1 MTAQTK
7 FSFDNLFANNAAPPR
22 TITTA
27 KRGKYDFAVA
37 YPDPDSMPLDGLLE
51 GLRQGLAED
60 GSDLALYYNSS
71 GYLPLRE
78 LVVDKLARD
87 RGIHVTP
94 DDIVLGD
101 GSGQPIHMIIET
113 LINPGDVVVVADY
126 FYVGTL
132 STMHRF
138 GADVRGVACDDEGM
152 IPEATEEVF
161 RTAIAEGKKPKFI
174 YTVPTFQNPQG
185 WTMPLARR
193 QALLDLAHKYEI
205 AILEDDCYVD
215 LRYDG
220 QDVKSIY
227 SLDDTGSVIYV
238 GTFSKILAPG
248 LRMGYMTAPRP
259 MLERALGAKCGG
271 AVNTFAALA
280 VHRFA
285 SNNMYS
291 HIEEI
296 NEIGR
301 TKRDAMLGALDEHFG
316 GTGATWSRPGGGL
329 YLWLKMADGA
339 DIASIRDQVLDRVD
353 VGYHPGTIFA
363 ADGQS
368 GQNYARLCYGY
379 NSPAEIGEGIGRLA
393 EAFQHFGALKEG

>member
-1 MTAQTK
+1 MAPQEK
-7 FSFDNLFANNAAPPR
+7 FSFDELYADNAAPAR
-22 TITTA
+22 TITTTE
-27 KRGKYDFAVA
+27 RGKYDFAVA
-37 YPDPDSMPLDGLLE
+37 YPDPDSMPLDGLLD

-60 GSDLALYYNSS
+60 GSDMALYYNSS
-71 GYLPLRE
+71 GYVPLRE

-87 RGIHVTP
+87 RNIHVTP

-113 LINPGDVVVVADY
+113 LIDPGDVVVTADY

-132 STMHRF
+132 ATMHRF
-138 GADVRGVACDDEGM
+138 GADVRGVACDNDGM
-152 IPEATEEVF
+152 IPGAVEEVF
-161 RTAIAEGKKPKFI
+161 RTAIDEGKKPKFL

-185 WTMPLARR
+185 WTMSLERR
-193 QALLDLAHKYEI
+193 QALLNLAHQYEI

-220 QDVKSIY
+220 QDVTSIY
-227 SLDDTGSVIYV
+227 SLDDRGCVMYV

-316 GTGATWSRPGGGL
+316 ESGASWSRPDGGL
-329 YLWLKMADGA
+329 YLWLKMADGS
-339 DIASIRDQVLDRVD
+339 DIAAIRDQVLDRVD

-379 NSPAEIGEGIGRLA
+379 NSPEEIGEGIGRLA
-393 EAFQHFGALKEG
+393 EAFQHFGVL

>member
-1 MTAQTK
+1 MTTQTK
-7 FSFDNLFANNAAPPR
+7 FSFVELFSDNAAPAR
-22 TITTA
+22 VITKT
-27 KRGKYDFAVA
+27 KQGKYDFAVA
-37 YPDPDSMPLDGLLE
+37 YPDPGSMPLDGLLE
-51 GLRQGLAED
+51 GLREGLAED
-60 GSDLALYYNSS
+60 GGDLALYYNSS
-71 GYLPLRE
+71 GYGPLRE

-87 RGIHVTP
+87 RDIHVTP
-94 DDIVLGD
+94 DDIILGD

-113 LINPGDVVVVADY
+113 LINPGDVVVTADF

-132 STMHRF
+132 NILRRF
-138 GADVRGVACDDEGM
+138 GADVRGVACDAEGM
-152 IPEATEEVF
+152 IPAAVEETF

-193 QALLDLAHKYEI
+193 QALLELAHQYEI
-205 AILEDDCYVD
+205 AILEDDCYID

-220 QDVKSIY
+220 NDVTSIY
-227 SLDDTGSVIYV
+227 SLDNSGCVIYV

-259 MLERALGAKCGG
+259 MLERALGAKSGG

-285 SNNMYS
+285 SNHMYS

-301 TKRDAMLGALDEHFG
+301 TKRDAMLSALDEHFG
-316 GTGATWSRPGGGL
+316 GSGATWSKPNGGL
-329 YLWLKMADGA
+329 YLWLTMPAGT
-339 DIASIRDQVLDRVD
+339 DIAAIRDQVLERVD
-353 VGYHPGTIFA
+353 VGYLTGVGFA
-363 ADGQS
+363 ADGVS
-368 GQNYARLCYGY
+368 GKNHARLCYGY
-379 NSPAEIGEGIGRLA
+379 NSPEEISQGIALLA
-393 EAFQHFGALKEG
+393 EAFRHFGIF